1 MMNATQV
8 NKAHDVHDRL
18 QRARAAQVAA
28 CERAKTNGYS
38 DSEAEEAWQ
47 KADAEVRE
55 LTQEAQQLKV
65 WEQREAA
72 LKVPDR
78 SAPVIASGSSESWSA
93 EERSMWNNFLMT
105 GDRAYLTEEQR
116 TLTTAT
122 SGAPIPTQWWN
133 EIVEKK
139 DALTW
144 LPGLATQITVPM
156 GVGQFNIPNE
166 SSIPSP
172 SVVAENPGSDQAAAD
187 PAFGTQLTVVPRDM
201 LVHTELSTRGM
212 NSSNPMLSEYVQR
225 ALARGMAKTTETY
238 GLAGT
243 GSGSPAQ
250 PTGIQEAVR
259 AAGRISGGS
268 AASFTGVTA
277 TNLLMDVFN
286 NVGEQYRL
294 SPRCAWV
301 AANTGMQL
309 IRKLVDGSN
318 RYYWKPGEWNPDL
331 RRWNPTE
338 LLDRPAYDS
347 GYASYPTPGAAV
359 VPFIVFGD
367 WSYFH
372 MFNWPAT
379 GLLVDPYTKRRQLV
393 VDYSLHAVMD
403 CRLTNSDAFYGHRF
417 TS

>member
-1 MMNATQV
+1 MNATQV
-8 NKAHDVHDRL
+8 NKAHDIHERL
-18 QRARAAQVAA
+18 QLARAAQIAAVA
-28 CERAKTNGYS
+28 RAEKNGYS

-55 LTQEAQQLKV
+55 LTLEAQALKV
-65 WEQREAA
+65 WDERRAA
-72 LKVPDR
+72 LKTPDR
-78 SAPVIASGSSESWSA
+78 SAPVIAAASPGEAFSV
-93 EERSMWNNFLMT
+93 EERQAWNHFLYT
-105 GDRAYLTEEQR
+105 GDRSFLTEEQR
-116 TLTTAT
+116 TLTTGS
-122 SGAPIPTQWWN
+122 SGAPIPQAWWQ

-144 LPGLATQITVPM
+144 LSGLATQITVPM

-166 SSIPSP
+166 STIPSP
-172 SVVAENPGSDQAAAD
+172 AVVAENPGSDQAAAD
-187 PAFGTQLTVVPRDM
+187 PTFGSQLTVIPRDM
-201 LVHTELSTRGM
+201 LVHTEISTRGM
-212 NSSNPMLSEYVQR
+212 NSSNPMLGEYVQR

-243 GSGSPAQ
+243 GTGSPAQ
-250 PTGIQEAVR
+250 PTGVQEAVR
-259 AAGRISGGS
+259 AAARLSGGS
-268 AASFTGVTA
+268 AASFTGSTA
-277 TNLLMDVFN
+277 TDVLHDVFN

-301 AANTGMQL
+301 GASTGMQL
-309 IRKLVDGSN
+309 IRKLKDGSN
-318 RYYWKPGEWNPDL
+318 RYYWKPGEWNADI

-347 GYASYPTPGAAV
+347 AYASYPTPGAAV

-372 MFNWPAT
+372 QFNWPAT
-379 GLLVDPYTKRRQLV
+379 GLVVDPYTKRRQLV
-393 VDYSLHAVMD
+393 NDYSLHAVVD
-403 CRLTNSDAFYGHRF
+403 FRLVNTDAFYGHRF